1 MMTCMSL
8 VGSFFL
14 VINSG
19 VGLVFLPY
27 ELIKD
32 YFIRPRK
39 ITKEEA
45 LEMKTQ
51 ITIQS
56 DELIKRGEELK
67 KMEGEIKGENYNWF
81 MRKKKN
87 Y

>member
-1 MMTCMSL
+1 MSL